1 MVQPDAASPDAASPD
16 SASPDAMPDA
26 ASPDAIA
33 ASPDARSVPPST
45 PCITMLPMSAED
57 KVKSLEKRLTWAI
70 DQIHTLVAKVD
81 YLESEHEAE
90 MQRRSDWGDLMAEQ
104 REARELEEQSRDMK
118 GYDSSTSS
126 EQRQRAKKDKKF
138 FKKDNQFMAKK
149 DLKAKKDNQFM
160 AASAE
165 AEMSD

>member
-1 MVQPDAASPDAASPD
+1 
-16 SASPDAMPDA
+16 
-26 ASPDAIA
+26 
-33 ASPDARSVPPST
+33 
-45 PCITMLPMSAED
+45 MSAED
-57 KVKSLEKRLTWAI
+57 KVATLEKKLGWAI
-70 DQIHTLVAKVD
+70 GEINTLVAKVD
-81 YLESEHEAE
+81 YLEKEHEAEILSLSLMLLLEVVDLRQAE